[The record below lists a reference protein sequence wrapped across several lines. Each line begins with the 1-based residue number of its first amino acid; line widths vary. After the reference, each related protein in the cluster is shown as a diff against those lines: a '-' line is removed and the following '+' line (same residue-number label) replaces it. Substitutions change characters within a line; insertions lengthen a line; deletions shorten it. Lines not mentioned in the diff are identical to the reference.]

1 MISAQ
6 YQHRSKNMDFGIEKK
21 ISNFVENQ
29 FPQFYQEEGPDFIL
43 FTKAYYEWM
52 ESEGQIIN
60 QSRSLLELRDID
72 STLESFLEHFQRKYL
87 YGIPFNVIINKQFL
101 LKHILDV
108 YRSKGTIQCYKL
120 LFKLIYNQDI
130 DIYLPGNDILK
141 PSDGTWV
148 QPLYLEI
155 TQSSLTA
162 NLIGKTIVG
171 ASSNT
176 TAVVENY
183 ISEPVNQNIIT
194 TLFISN
200 MMPKGGQFAEGEK
213 IVNINDS
220 GNAQIIEIAPKI
232 IGSLNSLRIINGGQ
246 NFNIGDIIEVAH
258 RDIITNAVTSKGVG
272 AKLRVTGLSRAQGSI
287 NFDIVNSGFG
297 YTANT
302 KTFVYNGVN
311 DNTGNGASFNISGF
325 SYIKSIQY
333 NTDLIVDHSNTLINS
348 ATFGFVGNTSANN
361 SSNLN
366 QAFAYQNN
374 YFGSIATL
382 NNINTGNN
390 YTNNLNIFVRSTQL
404 ASKPLNGT
412 ITYTT
417 SSNNITLSGSY
428 ADSSIGAN
436 GFSFY
441 FNANDVIY
449 LQANS
454 SNSSSIEL
462 QIIKSVNSNTSIT
475 LYGPPKCNSTSSA
488 IFKTAPVTL
497 PSNFALYEPTMFRL
511 DNTINGENEYISGTP
526 SIGNNIIANTVAI
539 DSGKGYV
546 DGEIVSAYLYNG
558 LNYVTIVSSGINYAN
573 LEPLIITRDGESSPA
588 SGYVTTDSSG
598 AITSVVLTNG
608 GSNYVSTPLVSV
620 KTLNGTGAVLT
631 TNVNEFNT
639 TVQITGKVVK
649 SGVGRKQGYWSTTRG
664 FLNSDKY
671 IQDSYFYQ
679 DYSYQ
684 IKAALLLDKYKDVL
698 YNTFHSSGSEL
709 FGQFYLQ
716 IEEQS
721 STQLLYESSGVTYL
735 SPTIPTA
742 DSTLI
747 TADNSYIT
755 ADQIP

>member
-1 MISAQ
+1 
-6 YQHRSKNMDFGIEKK
+6 MDFGIEKK

-721 STQLLYESSGVTYL
+721 STQLLYESSGVIYL
-735 SPTIPTA
+735 SPTVPTA

-747 TADNSYIT
+747 TADNSYVT